1 MALFFFNGGC
11 EKVNKLILN
20 LSFIK
25 KMGFSEPGFR
35 LENNVSP
42 YVAEFIWLFSNDYM
56 DMIQQ
61 FFPWNDDVSSRQPET
76 KAIMKWLK
84 EIHFTASASLHG
96 VIYLL
101 IFCTVVLKLCRSVF
115 FIFASFFS

>member
-1 MALFFFNGGC
+1 
-11 EKVNKLILN
+11 
-20 LSFIK
+20 
-25 KMGFSEPGFR
+25 MGFSEPGFR